1 MSAPT
6 GSVGARDVEYMRLA
20 LALARRGL
28 GRTRPNPPVGAI
40 VVKKGHVVGSGWHR
54 RAGTAHAE
62 AIALEQ
68 AGAAARDATLYLTL
82 EPCTHQG
89 RMPPCAP
96 RVVESGVKRVVI
108 GAIDPNPVVR
118 KRGVAR
124 LRRAGIDV
132 VTGVERESAEEL
144 IQGFARRIVSGRP
157 FVRLKLAASAD
168 GRIATR
174 TGASRWITGRD
185 ARRLVHRW
193 RNEMDAVLV
202 GVDTVVA
209 DDPAL
214 TSRRAGSR
222 DPVRVVVDG
231 ELRIP
236 PRAQLL
242 HDGRAPV
249 WIATRQRH
257 DARRAARL
265 ERTGATILPLPARGA
280 HVDLGALFRAL
291 GERDITSVLVEGG
304 SRLSAALIAGG
315 HVDELCWF
323 SAPLLI
329 GGDGLPMIGPLGV
342 RSLRGAFPLADLR
355 VERVGADLLHTAR
368 VEAR

>member
-1 MSAPT
+1 MT
-6 GSVGARDVEYMRLA
+6 LGEHGSPRDAEYMRLA
-20 LALARRGL
+20 LELGRRGL
-28 GRTRPNPPVGAI
+28 GRTRPNPPVGA
-40 VVKKGHVVGSGWHR
+40 VVVRGGRVVGSGWHR

-68 AGAAARDATLYLTL
+68 AGAAARGATLYVTL

-96 RVVESGVKRVVI
+96 RVIESGVQRVVI
-108 GAIDPNPVVR
+108 GAIDPNPLVSR
-118 KRGVAR
+118 RGVAQ
-124 LRRAGIDV
+124 LRRAGV
-132 VTGVERESAEEL
+132 AVTTGVESAASMDL
-144 IQGFARRIVSGRP
+144 IAAFARHVVTGRP

-174 TGASRWITGRD
+174 TGASRWITGAP

-193 RNEMDAVLV
+193 RNEMDAVMV
-202 GVDTVVA
+202 GVDTVIA
-209 DDPAL
+209 DDPEL
-214 TSRRAGSR
+214 TCRRAGGR

-231 ELRIP
+231 RLRIP
-236 PRAQLL
+236 PRARLL
-242 HDGRAPV
+242 HDGRGPV
-249 WIATRQRH
+249 WIATRTRH
-257 DARRAARL
+257 DRARAARL
-265 ERTGATILPLPARGA
+265 GRDGATILPVVARGP
-280 HVDLGALFRAL
+280 HLDLGALLVTL
-291 GERDITSVLVEGG
+291 GRRDLTSVLVEAGAA
-304 SRLSAALIAGG
+304 LSAALIAGG

-342 RSLRGAFPLADLR
+342 RSLRGAFPLSDLR
-355 VERVGADLLHTAR
+355 VERVGDDLLHTAR

>member
-1 MSAPT
+1 MTVREHAS
-6 GSVGARDVEYMRLA
+6 ARDAEFMRLA
-20 LALARRGL
+20 LELGRRGL
-28 GRTRPNPPVGAI
+28 GRTRPNPPVGA
-40 VVKKGHVVGSGWHR
+40 VVVRDGRVVGSGWHR

-62 AIALEQ
+62 AIALAQ
-68 AGAAARDATLYLTL
+68 AGAAARGATLYLTL

-96 RVVESGVKRVVI
+96 QVVASGVKRVVI
-108 GAIDPNPVVR
+108 AAIDPNPVVSR
-118 KRGVAR
+118 RGVAQ
-124 LRRAGIDV
+124 LRRAGIAV
-132 VTGVERESAEEL
+132 TTGVESEAAQEL
-144 IQGFARRIVSGRP
+144 IASFARHVVTGRP

-174 TGASRWITGRD
+174 TGASRWITGAP

-202 GVDTVVA
+202 GVDTVIA
-209 DDPAL
+209 DDPEL
-214 TSRRAGSR
+214 TCRRAGGR
-222 DPVRVVVDG
+222 NPVRVVVDG
-231 ELRIP
+231 SLRIP
-236 PRAQLL
+236 PRARLL

-249 WIATRQRH
+249 WIATSSRH
-257 DARRAARL
+257 DKTRAGRLARSGAEILPVAAR
-265 ERTGATILPLPARGA
+265 GG
-280 HVDLGALFRAL
+280 HVDLDALLAAL
-291 GERDITSVLVEGG
+291 GRRDVTSVLVEAGA
-304 SRLSAALIAGG
+304 RLSAALIAGG

-355 VERVGADLLHTAR
+355 VERVGDDLLHTAR

>member
-1 MSAPT
+1 MSSPP
-6 GSVGARDVEYMRLA
+6 GASAQDADYMRLA
-20 LALARRGL
+20 LELGRRGL
-28 GRTRPNPPVGAI
+28 GRTRPNPPVGA
-40 VVKKGHVVGSGWHR
+40 VVVSKGRVVGTGWHR

-62 AIALEQ
+62 AIALDQ
-68 AGAAARDATLYLTL
+68 AGAAARGATLYLTL

-96 RVVESGVKRVVI
+96 RVVASGVARVVV
-108 GAIDPNPVVR
+108 ATTDPNPVVSR
-118 KRGVAR
+118 RGIAR
-124 LRRAGIDV
+124 LRRAGIAV
-132 VTGVERESAEEL
+132 TTGVEAEAGGEL
-144 IQGFARRIVSGRP
+144 IAGFARHVVSGRP
-157 FVRLKLAASAD
+157 LVRLKLAASAD

-174 TGASRWITGRD
+174 TGASRWITGPQ

-202 GVDTVVA
+202 GVDTVIA
-209 DDPAL
+209 DDPEL
-214 TSRRAGSR
+214 TCRRAGGR
-222 DPVRVVVDG
+222 DPVRIVVDG
-231 ELRIP
+231 RLRIP
-236 PRAQLL
+236 PRARLL

-249 WIATRQRH
+249 WIATRARH
-257 DARRAARL
+257 DAARAAQL
-265 ERTGATILPLPARGA
+265 ARTGATILPIVTRGA
-280 HVDLGALFRAL
+280 HVDLGALLLAL
-291 GERDITSVLVEGG
+291 GRRDITSVLVEGG
-304 SRLSAALIAGG
+304 SALAAALIAAG

-342 RSLRGAFPLADLR
+342 RSLRGAFPLSDLR

>member
-1 MSAPT
+1 
-6 GSVGARDVEYMRLA
+6 MRLA
-20 LALARRGL
+20 LELGRRGL
-28 GRTRPNPPVGAI
+28 GRTRPNPPVGA
-40 VVKKGHVVGSGWHR
+40 VVVSKGRVVGTGWHR

-62 AIALEQ
+62 AIALDH
-68 AGAAARDATLYLTL
+68 AGAAARGATLYLTL

-96 RVVESGVKRVVI
+96 RVVASGVARVVI
-108 GAIDPNPVVR
+108 AAIDPNPVVSR
-118 KRGVAR
+118 RGIAR
-124 LRRAGIDV
+124 LRRAGIAV
-132 VTGVERESAEEL
+132 TTGVEVEAAQEL
-144 IQGFARRIVSGRP
+144 IAGFTRHVVSGRP
-157 FVRLKLAASAD
+157 LVRLKLASSAD

-174 TGASRWITGRD
+174 TGASRWITGPQ

-202 GVDTVVA
+202 GVDTVIA
-209 DDPAL
+209 DDPEL
-214 TSRRAGSR
+214 TCRRAGGR
-222 DPVRVVVDG
+222 DPVRIVLDG
-231 ELRIP
+231 RLRIP
-236 PRAQLL
+236 PRARLL

-249 WIATRQRH
+249 WIATRSRH
-257 DARRAARL
+257 DTVRAARL
-265 ERTGATILPLPARGA
+265 ARTGALILPIATRGA
-280 HVDLGALFRAL
+280 HVDLGALLLAL
-291 GERDITSVLVEGG
+291 GRRDITSVLVEGG
-304 SRLSAALIAGG
+304 SALSAALIAGG